1 MGVTEQMR
9 DRAVAHLQ
17 AMYANNSINEKELDR
32 RLDLALGAR
41 DRIEL
46 NRSMAGL
53 ARLAPV
59 LLTPKAPGEATP
71 AENVGAGLVH
81 LSGLMTSFVGPA
93 IVKTTT
99 RPGSRLWW
107 EAGRAMSLQLTFL
120 VIGLVA
126 SVAGWLL
133 GLDFLVF
140 AAWAAWAGGTIWAS
154 VRAFNGQKSTGSL
167 EPLLLA
173 RPATPPAPQLPRY

>member
-1 MGVTEQMR
+1 MR

-41 DRIEL
+41 DRVEL
-46 NRSMAGL
+46 NRSLAGL
-53 ARLAPV
+53 ARLAPA
-59 LLTPKAPGEATP
+59 LLTPQAPGQATP

-81 LSGLMTSFVGPA
+81 LSGLMASFIAPA
-93 IVKTTT
+93 ILKATT

-120 VIGLVA
+120 VMGLVA
-126 SVAGWLL
+126 AMASWLL
-133 GLDFLVF
+133 GLDFLGF
-140 AAWAAWAGGTIWAS
+140 AAWAVWAGGTIWAS
-154 VRAFNGQKSTGSL
+154 VRAFNGQKSTGAI
-167 EPLLLA
+167 EPMLLA
-173 RPATPPAPQLPRY
+173 RPTAPPPQLPRY